1 MKVIVVDLTYLISF
15 FLLLLFAFINGKRD
29 SKLIDSS
36 VYNVVCI
43 SIIFASYFVFEPL
56 AWILALF
63 YFVFGT
69 DDETLQEFILQK
81 YKNQRHLLLN
91 MWLQKLTQ
99 TAIIMANFSAIF
111 IMKK

>member
-69 DDETLQEFILQK
+69 DDETLQEFFENETTTDQQQLLFQLQ
-81 YKNQRHLLLN
+81 QI
-91 MWLQKLTQ
+91 Q
-99 TAIIMANFSAIF
+99 
-111 IMKK
+111 